1 MITDKQRMNAYAQVL
16 QQEVSPGCVVLDIG
30 AGTGIFS
37 LLACQFGAGHVH
49 AVEPNNAI
57 EVARSIAVANNY
69 EERITFHQKLSTEV
83 KLPQQADVIISDMR
97 GVLPLFQH
105 HIPSIIDARMR
116 LLVPGG
122 KMIPKEDSLW
132 AALVDA
138 PELYKP
144 YMDPWLDNNFGLDM
158 HAGQS
163 FVVNTWCKAN
173 LKPEQL
179 LVPPQHW
186 ATLDY
191 ETIEDPN
198 ITGELTWDIENS
210 GIAHGLVVWFET
222 TLGEGIGFSN
232 SPGQPELIYGQAF
245 FPLAKPVKLTSGDK
259 ISVRLKADLV
269 GEEYIWKWD
278 TRVLDGS
285 DNHTVKAEFKQSTF
299 YGEPLSPSKLR
310 RQASSF
316 VPHLNDTGEVDL
328 FILKLM
334 NGSRTLEEIAKKVK
348 SHYPDQYKDWR
359 AALKRVGELSQK
371 YSS

>member
-1 MITDKQRMNAYAQVL
+1 
-16 QQEVSPGCVVLDIG
+16 
-30 AGTGIFS
+30 
-37 LLACQFGAGHVH
+37 
-49 AVEPNNAI
+49 
-57 EVARSIAVANNY
+57 
-69 EERITFHQKLSTEV
+69 
-83 KLPQQADVIISDMR
+83 
-97 GVLPLFQH
+97 
-105 HIPSIIDARMR
+105 
-116 LLVPGG
+116 
-122 KMIPKEDSLW
+122 MIPKEDSLW

-158 HAGQS
+158 HAGQP

-179 LVPPQHW
+179 QVPPQHW

-210 GIAHGLVVWFET
+210 GIARGLVVWFET

-245 FPLAKPVKLTSGDK
+245 FPLAEPLKLAASDRV
-259 ISVRLKADLV
+259 SMSLQADLV

-285 DNHTVKAEFKQSTF
+285 DNHTVKAELKQSTF

-316 VPHLNDTGEVDL
+316 VPHLDDTGEVDL

-359 AALKRVGELSQK
+359 AALTRVGELSQK